1 MKKTFLITTI
11 LAGAT
16 TLSSAAYANQHN
28 SYALDSLFFKPA
40 SDEIVATTEYTHAIN
55 EYKYSGVN
63 NEDIAKT
70 ITQSFD
76 FGINERLSAIVSL
89 SHTEVEFKDET
100 STLDADGFNNPEISL
115 KYRTAHE
122 KSDGFISDITLAI
135 APDIFTAK
143 SATDNVDG
151 TVASGGNIFAL
162 AVDYGRN
169 FNNSSYKVTG
179 TTIYGAKST
188 SRDAET
194 GVVSTADEE
203 TTFNLAIET
212 QYRLSDKISLNVA
225 ANKYFVLNETSIGAK
240 LNYKLSNEAFFTL
253 AYDAINTRD
262 NGTLTEDETS
272 VTTASLKYRF

>member
-1 MKKTFLITTI
+1 MKKTFLLTTI

-28 SYALDSLFFKPA
+28 SYALDSLFFRPA
-40 SDEIVATTEYTHAIN
+40 SDEIVGTTKYTHEIN
-55 EYKYSGVN
+55 EYKSSGVN
-63 NEDIAKT
+63 SEDISKT

-76 FGINERLSAIVSL
+76 FGINERLSATVSL
-89 SHTEVEFKDET
+89 SHTEVEYKDET

-143 SATDNVDG
+143 SATANVDG

-169 FNNSSYKVTG
+169 FENSSYKVTG
-179 TTIYGAKST
+179 TTIYSAKSKF
-188 SRDAET
+188 RDAET
-194 GVVSTADEE
+194 GDAYTDDEE
-203 TTFNLAIET
+203 TYFNLAIET
-212 QYRLSDKISLNVA
+212 QYKLSDKISLNIA
-225 ANKYFVLNETSIGAK
+225 ANKYFVLNETSLGAK
-240 LNYKLSNEAFFTL
+240 LNYKLGNGAFITL
-253 AYDAINTRD
+253 AYDSINTRD
-262 NGTLTEDETS
+262 DGPFTEDETS
-272 VTTASLKYRF
+272 VTSASLKYRF